1 MDARKIIKGVAT
13 GVYIAASFAAGFAI
27 EAAMHKVCGVSG
39 KGKIAKTVTKLGI
52 AAISMCVG
60 DMVGEAIGDEILT
73 VGEKMIDAVETAKA
87 TQSTCESDNDCLSE
101 ENDEAHEPIK
111 SIPVGDYVAEV
122 FTNFKDEVNGDEVIF
137 SMIAPSKNIFDS
149 FVNESE
155 NQPITKSMVLSWQTW
170 AMKND
175 IPYFFKNVADMH
187 DLYLVCQPRINQLT
201 ICMSKAGPNEWVRH
215 LNEKE
220 IKGGQSNESN

>member
-1 MDARKIIKGVAT
+1 MQGVIPIHHQDVISRGCT
-13 GVYIAASFAAGFAI
+13 QTCIPGNGNSFFF
-27 EAAMHKVCGVSG
+27 
-39 KGKIAKTVTKLGI
+39 
-52 AAISMCVG
+52 
-60 DMVGEAIGDEILT
+60 LT
-73 VGEKMIDAVETAKA
+73 
-87 TQSTCESDNDCLSE
+87 
-101 ENDEAHEPIK
+101 
-111 SIPVGDYVAEV
+111 
-122 FTNFKDEVNGDEVIF
+122 
-137 SMIAPSKNIFDS
+137 NIFDS

-201 ICMSKAGPNEWVRH
+201 ICMSKAGPNEWVHH

>member
-13 GVYIAASFAAGFAI
+13 GVGIAVSFAAGFAI
-27 EAAMHKVCGVSG
+27 EAAMRKVCGVSG

-52 AAISMCVG
+52 AAISMYVG
-60 DMVGEAIGDEILT
+60 DMIGEAIGDDILT
-73 VGEKMIDAVETAKA
+73 AGNKMIDAVETAKA
-87 TQSTCESDNDCLSE
+87 TQSACESDNDCLSE

-187 DLYLVCQPRINQLT
+187 DLYLVCQPRINQIT
-201 ICMSKAGPNEWVRH
+201 ICMSKAGPNE
-215 LNEKE
+215 
-220 IKGGQSNESN
+220 

>member
-87 TQSTCESDNDCLSE
+87 AQSACESDNDCLSE

-122 FTNFKDEVNGDEVIF
+122 FTNFKDYKDYYEVPVENGDEAIF
-137 SMIAPSKNIFDS
+137 SMIVPSKNIFDS
-149 FVNESE
+149 FVNASE
-155 NQPITKSMVLSWQTW
+155 NQPITKRMVSSWQTW
-170 AMKND
+170 AKKNN
-175 IPYFFKNVADMH
+175 IPYFFKDVADMH
-187 DLYLVCQPRINQLT
+187 DLYLLCQPRINQLT
-201 ICMSKAGPNEWVRH
+201 ICMSK
-215 LNEKE
+215 
-220 IKGGQSNESN
+220 GGSNE

>member
-13 GVYIAASFAAGFAI
+13 GVGIVVSFAAGFAI
-27 EAAMHKVCGVSG
+27 EAAMRKVCGVSG

-52 AAISMCVG
+52 AAISMYVG
-60 DMVGEAIGDEILT
+60 DMIGEAIGDDILT
-73 VGEKMIDAVETAKA
+73 AGEKIIDNVEMAKA
-87 TQSTCESDNDCLSE
+87 AQNACESDNDCLSE

-111 SIPVGDYVAEV
+111 SVPVGDCVAEA
-122 FTNFKDEVNGDEVIF
+122 FTNFKDKVNGDEVIF
-137 SMIAPSKNIFDS
+137 STIVPSKNIFDS

-187 DLYLVCQPRINQLT
+187 DLYLLCQPRINQIT
-201 ICMSKAGPNEWVRH
+201 ICMSKAGPNE
-215 LNEKE
+215 
-220 IKGGQSNESN
+220 

>member
-87 TQSTCESDNDCLSE
+87 TQSACESDNDCLSE

-122 FTNFKDEVNGDEVIF
+122 FTNFKDYKDYYEVPVENGDEVIF
-137 SMIAPSKNIFDS
+137 SMIVPSKGIFDS

-170 AMKND
+170 AKKYD
-175 IPYFFKNVADMH
+175 APYYFKNVADMH
-187 DLYLVCQPRINQLT
+187 DLYLLCQPRINQIT
-201 ICMSKAGPNEWVRH
+201 ICMPKAG
-215 LNEKE
+215 
-220 IKGGQSNESN
+220 SNE

>member
-13 GVYIAASFAAGFAI
+13 GVGIAVSFAAGFAI
-27 EAAMHKVCGVSG
+27 EAAMRKVCGVSG

-52 AAISMCVG
+52 AAISMYVG
-60 DMVGEAIGDEILT
+60 DMIGEAIGDDILT
-73 VGEKMIDAVETAKA
+73 AGEKIIDTVETAKDA
-87 TQSTCESDNDCLSE
+87 QSACESDNDCLSE

-170 AMKND
+170 AMNND

-187 DLYLVCQPRINQLT
+187 DLYLVCQPRINQLM
-201 ICMSKAGPNEWVRH
+201 ICMP
-215 LNEKE
+215 
-220 IKGGQSNESN
+220 KGGL

>member
-13 GVYIAASFAAGFAI
+13 GVGIAVSFAAGFAI
-27 EAAMHKVCGVSG
+27 EAAMRKVCGVSG

-52 AAISMCVG
+52 AAISMYVG
-60 DMVGEAIGDEILT
+60 DMIGEAIGDDILT
-73 VGEKMIDAVETAKA
+73 AGEKIIDTVETAKA
-87 TQSTCESDNDCLSE
+87 EQSACESDNDCLSE

-111 SIPVGDYVAEV
+111 SIPVGDCVAEV
-122 FTNFKDEVNGDEVIF
+122 FTNFKDTVNGDEVIF
-137 SMIAPSKNIFDS
+137 STIVPSKNIFDS

-187 DLYLVCQPRINQLT
+187 DLYLICQPRINQLT
-201 ICMSKAGPNEWVRH
+201 ICMSK
-215 LNEKE
+215 
-220 IKGGQSNESN
+220 GGSNE

>member
-73 VGEKMIDAVETAKA
+73 VGNKMIDAVETAKA
-87 TQSTCESDNDCLSE
+87 AQSACESDNDCLSE

-111 SIPVGDYVAEV
+111 SIPVGDHVAEV
-122 FTNFKDEVNGDEVIF
+122 FTNFKDKINGDEVIF
-137 SMIAPSKNIFDS
+137 SMIVPSKNIFDS

-187 DLYLVCQPRINQLT
+187 DLYLVCQAKINQIM
-201 ICMSKAGPNEWVRH
+201 ICMSKAGPNEQVHH